1 LPGRTIRQ
9 NHVDNAQESIVAKLA
24 GRIALVTGAGQGVGQ
39 GIAYALAQ
47 EGASVAVAGRTL
59 SKLEETC
66 AEIRRRGGKALPVE
80 CDVKSAE
87 SLQACVSSVVAHYGT
102 LHILVNNAQEV
113 PLGALNE
120 VTEAGLQAGWESGPL
135 ATFRLMKLCYPHLK
149 GHGCI
154 VNLGTSAAMRWDASG
169 YSAYAA
175 VKESIRALSR
185 GAACEWA
192 KDGIRTNVILPHAK
206 SPALKWWIE
215 SRPEESAAFI
225 ATIPQQRVGECE
237 EDIGRF
243 VALLCSDDCAYI
255 NGQSIAVDG
264 GQAYL
269 G

>member
-1 LPGRTIRQ
+1 M
-9 NHVDNAQESIVAKLA
+9 
-24 GRIALVTGAGQGVGQ
+24 
-39 GIAYALAQ
+39 
-47 EGASVAVAGRTL
+47 
-59 SKLEETC
+59 
-66 AEIRRRGGKALPVE
+66 
-80 CDVKSAE
+80 
-87 SLQACVSSVVAHYGT
+87 
-102 LHILVNNAQEV
+102 

-120 VTEAGLQAGWESGPL
+120 VTEASLQAGWESGPL

-215 SRPEESAAFI
+215 SRPEEAAAFI

-237 EDIGRF
+237 GDIGRF